1 MVSADHRQRAALVA
15 TIVLTYVTGVVD
27 AVGFLA
33 LDRVFTGNMTGN
45 IVILGM
51 GVAGADDLPVLGP
64 AIALAAFTI
73 AAFLAGLVLRA
84 RPKGWQ
90 HRVTV
95 LLTIGAVTLA
105 ALSVLGGADA
115 HSGAVLQIVMAA
127 ATAAVMGSQ
136 AMVAR
141 AVAVADMTT
150 VVVTSTLASLAGE
163 TWTTRGGGV
172 LRNRR
177 FAAIATIFVGAVTG
191 ALLVKWHISA
201 PFALSAI
208 LTGAVALLGH
218 RHLVG

>member
-1 MVSADHRQRAALVA
+1 MVSTDPRQRMTLVA
-15 TIVLTYVTGVVD
+15 TIALTYVTGIVD

-64 AIALAAFTI
+64 AIALAAFTA

-90 HRVTV
+90 HRITV
-95 LLTIGAVTLA
+95 LLTIGAATLA
-105 ALSVLGGADA
+105 ALSGLGGLDA
-115 HSGAVLQIVMAA
+115 QDGPVLQIAMAA

-177 FAAIATIFVGAVTG
+177 FAAIATIFAGAVTG

-201 PFALSAI
+201 PFALSAA
-208 LTGAVALLGH
+208 LTGAVALIGH
-218 RHLVG
+218 HRLIG